1 MSEVSQVARPWR
13 ATVRTVLQALV
24 GLCAAAPL
32 VYEAAVQ
39 GDAATATGAA
49 GTVLVVAGAVT
60 RVMALPV
67 VEEWLERFVPW
78 LAAAEPDRG

>member
-1 MSEVSQVARPWR
+1 MSEVSQVSRPWR

-32 VYEAAVQ
+32 AYEAAVQ
-39 GDAATATGAA
+39 GDAAAATGAA

-78 LAAAEPDRG
+78 LAACEPDRG